1 MAILLF
7 SSAYFV
13 FRQQILQLFQPA
25 DRVLMS
31 AYFAWLPLF
40 TALILYLTLLEQY
53 LGSQMKVAAAAFM
66 REILLRVLNIVL
78 ILAYSL
84 GYINFKGL
92 IAGTILLYLVP
103 VLIIWAICR
112 KTKDFSFSVRF
123 SAFSKGEYKEM
134 AHFAWFHYLLS
145 ISITL
150 MTALDANLLPIYD
163 RDGFNSLAVY
173 AVAAYLISFLQM
185 PLKAFLPA
193 TFSVLTKAFT
203 DNDMP
208 KAKDFF
214 KRSSINLLI
223 PTLAIALI
231 LCCNLGNAVAII
243 GNQKNY
249 AGMADVVLILT
260 LGQLINISTG
270 MNDQILSITNYYKF
284 SFYVSV
290 FISVVLYVLL
300 RVLIPQYG
308 IYGAAWSN
316 TITLVLFNAVKL
328 VFIHRKLGMLPFSM
342 RTLRVV
348 VAALPALA
356 AGYLLPRL
364 FDAMANVYIGAMADA
379 ALRSLAIVL
388 VYVAMLLWLK
398 PSADLDEYL
407 ATVRKNKRLF

>member
-1 MAILLF
+1 
-7 SSAYFV
+7 
-13 FRQQILQLFQPA
+13 
-25 DRVLMS
+25 
-31 AYFAWLPLF
+31 
-40 TALILYLTLLEQY
+40 
-53 LGSQMKVAAAAFM
+53 
-66 REILLRVLNIVL
+66 
-78 ILAYSL
+78 
-84 GYINFKGL
+84 
-92 IAGTILLYLVP
+92 
-103 VLIIWAICR
+103 
-112 KTKDFSFSVRF
+112 
-123 SAFSKGEYKEM
+123 
-134 AHFAWFHYLLS
+134 
-145 ISITL
+145 
-150 MTALDANLLPIYD
+150 
-163 RDGFNSLAVY
+163 
-173 AVAAYLISFLQM
+173 
-185 PLKAFLPA
+185 
-193 TFSVLTKAFT
+193 
-203 DNDMP
+203 
-208 KAKDFF
+208 
-214 KRSSINLLI
+214 
-223 PTLAIALI
+223 
-231 LCCNLGNAVAII
+231 
-243 GNQKNY
+243 
-249 AGMADVVLILT
+249 MADVVLILT